1 MELKNSMK
9 RKAYSVLNAGSSLFT
24 LTEISTDENT
34 MITLLSSIIT
44 ISGSSLAGHGCRA
57 IIILVENHRSFSDND
72 HWAGGDRKIRYTCS
86 SISSTGFIGD
96 AACVTR
102 VKHKRNRLR
111 MNYGETD
118 TGTSNLVRL
127 IMG

>member
-1 MELKNSMK
+1 MELDNSME
-9 RKAYSVLNAGSSLFT
+9 RKTYSVLNAASSLFT
-24 LTEISTDENT
+24 STEISTDENT
-34 MITLLSSIIT
+34 MIALLSSIIT
-44 ISGSSLAGHGCRA
+44 ISGSSLASHGCRA

-72 HWAGGDRKIRYTCS
+72 HWAGDRKIRYACS
-86 SISSTGFIGD
+86 SIRSTGFIGD

-111 MNYGETD
+111 MNYERID
-118 TGTSNLVRL
+118 IGTSNLVRL